1 MSAFVVEVSDS
12 AVQSA
17 LEKLAAKV
25 TNPKP
30 ILQALGEDL
39 MERTKLRFATST
51 GPDGQRWQPNAR
63 ATLEAY
69 IGRRGGFGKK
79 GINKKGQ
86 ALAISKKPLIG
97 HSRSLSTQFH
107 VRADATSVTVGNSMI
122 YASTHQFGARVG
134 EFGRYYQLFRLKYD
148 KDDFRR
154 HAGSKK
160 GHPIPWGNIPA
171 RPFLPV
177 RSDGT
182 LYPAERSAI
191 IDALNAW
198 LEEN

>member
-39 MERTKLRFATST
+39 MERTKLRFASST

-63 ATLEAY
+63 ATIEAY

-107 VRADATSVTVGNSMI
+107 VRADSTSVTVGNSMI
-122 YASTHQFGARVG
+122 YAAIQQFGGQA
-134 EFGRYYQLFRLKYD
+134 GRGRKV
-148 KDDFRR
+148 R
-154 HAGSKK
+154 
-160 GHPIPWGNIPA
+160 IPA